1 MISSKSEYVANGI
14 DLEKSFEGDE
24 VLNRK
29 GDRPLED
36 PPWKV
41 LDTDQAFEPII
52 IRSEDFAGIESI
64 EEFIDC
70 EDDIEEETSKETLSE
85 ELDEN
90 DLDKSPGEHEWAEV
104 EEVAEQIIGIS
115 EEEAESRIA
124 EAVAKA
130 QVELTVKCDADLEVL
145 RAELAQV
152 KEAVERARIDT
163 RTEVESEYQERL
175 DGVHQTYDELTK
187 KLAHA
192 TENLSEFFDPVSKL
206 AVYIG
211 QHLVRGELTVGPT
224 AIARLV
230 QGCLDALEGYQ
241 PKQAP
246 VLKMHPD
253 DLSMFLS
260 GLEGQPEGVQ
270 LRADES
276 MARGDV
282 SLRMDDTAVED
293 LIDHRL
299 EKLANHV
306 FGMGQGITDELFR
319 QPFETDSKTLT
330 AVEDIEAFVD
340 NEVLDPNSVE
350 TRTDKK
356 EVHIDAAEIVVGEE
370 VFEGVTEGFDE
381 PPELLS
387 EKFETDS
394 VAPLETPLSSS
405 QKIVEPV
412 ETDHEDY
419 ESDSSERPSP
429 PNDSENSQ

>member
-1 MISSKSEYVANGI
+1 MISSKSEYVANGV

-41 LDTDQAFEPII
+41 LDTDLAFEPIVI
-52 IRSEDFAGIESI
+52 KREDLDGTESTQ
-64 EEFIDC
+64 EFIDC
-70 EDDIEEETSKETLSE
+70 EDNNEEEASKEALPE
-85 ELDEN
+85 ELDEG
-90 DLDKSPGEHEWAEV
+90 DLDKQASEPEWAEV

-130 QVELTVKCDADLEVL
+130 QVDLTVKCEADLEAL
-145 RAELAQV
+145 RVELAEV

-175 DGVHQTYDELTK
+175 DGSRKTYDELTK

-241 PKQAP
+241 PKKAP

-270 LRADES
+270 MRADES

-319 QPFETDSKTLT
+319 QPFETDSKTLA

-340 NEVLDPNSVE
+340 NEVLDVNPVAVKNDANE
-350 TRTDKK
+350 GQ
-356 EVHIDAAEIVVGEE
+356 IDTAEIVVGED
-370 VFEGVTEGFDE
+370 VFEEVAESFNA
-381 PPELLS
+381 PPELFS
-387 EKFETDS
+387 EKFETESVDS
-394 VAPLETPLSSS
+394 LETPPGGSHE
-405 QKIVEPV
+405 IVEPSV
-412 ETDHEDY
+412 TDHEDN
-419 ESDSSERPSP
+419 ELDSSERPSSP
-429 PNDSENSQ
+429 DDSENVQ